1 MPLVFRQSRTRILLA
16 ACLLCGCGDP
26 SSVATVT
33 GTIRHGGKPVPGV
46 CIQFVPNDRTLPLA
60 TGAANEAGRYTLNR
74 AMGKKGCAAGTYSV
88 RLFEQEPG
96 SLPFTIPTEMAMDSK
111 LACDVKPGDNTF
123 DIDIPASA
131 PSAARR

>member
-33 GTIRHGGKPVPGV
+33 GTISHGGKPVPGV

-96 SLPFTIPTEMAMDSK
+96 SLPFTIPTEMATDSK